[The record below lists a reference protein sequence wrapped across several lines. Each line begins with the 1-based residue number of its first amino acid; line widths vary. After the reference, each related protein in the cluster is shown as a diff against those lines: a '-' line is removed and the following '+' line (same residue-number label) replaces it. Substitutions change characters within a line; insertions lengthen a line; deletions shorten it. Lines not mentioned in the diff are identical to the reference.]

1 MPHPTSSSATWKRG
15 HIGLKTQ
22 RGFLNYEGMDVDAY
36 RAERLKALAGLLK
49 HFGLVKPPVV

>member
-1 MPHPTSSSATWKRG
+1 MKEG

-22 RGFLNYEGMDVDAY
+22 RGFLDYEGMDVDAY
-36 RAERLKALAGLLK
+36 RAERLKAFVGMLH